1 MMEKGSSIMESKVS
15 MDRFVYNLG
24 TLAGLT
30 GQQGYEPEMKKGEAF
45 AYWAKMV
52 NYLKD
57 AGFFKHARRIS
68 HL

>member
-24 TLAGLT
+24 VLAGIT
-30 GQQGYEPEMKKGEAF
+30 TQDGYDPEMKKAEAF
-45 AYWAKMV
+45 KFWAKMV
-52 NYLKD
+52 RYLKD
-57 AGFFKHARRIS
+57 AGFFKSARRIA